1 MVFTKP
7 FLRRS
12 SWASIVASTILLVIS
27 APSWSQCVQ
36 PAKRLFGPYPPAQAS
51 VKTLVDPLL
60 PANTPPSSTLKMV
73 TLGDSVVWGDG
84 NTDQNKF
91 VVKVAH
97 DLANATGRSTTV
109 VAYAHSGAR
118 LATADDPNS
127 LVPTDGPVYQMD
139 LNSERPTTAEQE
151 RCAAAHDADAE
162 VVILDGCINEVGA
175 TKIALPIPLNWTTA
189 KHIHQSAYASC
200 SQPMLDLLNQVKL
213 SFSKAT
219 ILVINYYQV
228 VTGLSTLEFKQQLP
242 GSPRPKPSRN
252 GTPKSAALE
261 LQAEQDK
268 LLALNGQEKV
278 QLFDEPVPQSPDN
291 LLYAW
296 QNNSIQFLSTSEDCF
311 GWAVAA
317 ADGSPVDSMKGLSS
331 CPTGPTDVPPSLA
344 QATQA
349 VHVYLAKVPENDAY
363 GYGVPQTSHEWRL
376 PSKQHPDDM
385 YATRVPLCNSHYQ
398 GDAGANETCKI
409 NAMAHPNVDG
419 AEAYHQSI
427 WTILQTAWG
436 QGATH

>member
-1 MVFTKP
+1 MVLTKP

-12 SWASIVASTILLVIS
+12 SCASSVALTILLIVS
-27 APSWSQCVQ
+27 ASSWSQCIQ
-36 PAKRLFGPYPPAQAS
+36 QATRTFGPYPPAQGS
-51 VKTLVDPLL
+51 VKTLVNPLL
-60 PANTPPSSTLKMV
+60 RANTPPRSTLKIV

-84 NTDQNKF
+84 NTEQNKF

-97 DLANATGRSTTV
+97 DLANATDRSTEI

-151 RCAAAHDADAE
+151 QCAAAHDADAE
-162 VVILDGCINEVGA
+162 LVILDGCINEVGA
-175 TKIALPIPLNWTTA
+175 TKIALPIPLNWTTT
-189 KHIHQSAYASC
+189 KHIHQWAYAAC
-200 SQPMLDLLNQVKL
+200 SQPMLDLLKSVKL
-213 SFSKAT
+213 SFPAAT
-219 ILVINYYQV
+219 IVVVNYYQI
-228 VTGLSTLEFKQQLP
+228 VTGLSTLELKQQLP
-242 GSPRPKPSRN
+242 GTPKPKPSVN
-252 GTPKSAALE
+252 GTPKSAARE

-268 LLALNGQEKV
+268 LLALYGQEKT
-278 QLFDEPVPQSPDN
+278 QLFDEPIPKSADDV
-291 LLYAW
+291 LYAW

-311 GWAVAA
+311 SWAVAA
-317 ADGSPVDSMKGLSS
+317 ADGNAVGSIKGLSS
-331 CPTGPTDVPPSLA
+331 CPTDPANVPPSPA
-344 QATQA
+344 QATEA

-363 GYGVPQTSHEWRL
+363 GYGAPRTHEWRL

-385 YATRVPLCNSHYQ
+385 YTTRVPLCNSHYQ
-398 GDAGANETCKI
+398 GDAGAKETCKI

-427 WTILQTAWG
+427 WTILQTAWE
-436 QGATH
+436 QRSAH